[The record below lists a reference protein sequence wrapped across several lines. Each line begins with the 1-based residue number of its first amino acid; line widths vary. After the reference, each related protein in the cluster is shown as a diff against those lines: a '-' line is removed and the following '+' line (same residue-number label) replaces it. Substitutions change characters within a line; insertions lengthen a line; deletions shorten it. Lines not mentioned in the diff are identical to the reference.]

1 LKSLRA
7 LKFIAT
13 AMNGCKIL
21 MIESYLPRVVAGESL
36 SEAEMSASV
45 DEMMRPGAS
54 EARIAALLTALRIK
68 GETVDEIAG
77 AAAAM
82 RRHMTP
88 IRHAHEVLI
97 DTCGTGGDGSGTFNI
112 STAAALI
119 TAAAGLPVAKHG
131 NRAVTSKSG
140 SADVLAALG
149 VNVEADVPRVEGA
162 LGRLGIAFCFA
173 PLLHAAM
180 KHVGPV
186 RKQLGFPTIFNV
198 LGPLANP
205 AAAPFQLIG
214 VARAPLREKL
224 AHALVRLGTR
234 RAAVVWGANGMDEVS
249 LAGPTHVSLASS
261 AGVEELTWSPEDF
274 GLPVSSVSALA
285 STGPSD
291 SARIIR
297 QILSGEKGP
306 PRDIVV
312 ANAAAALWIAG
323 RAESLGSAARMAEAA
338 IDSSA
343 AAKLLEELGQAT
355 R

>member
-1 LKSLRA
+1 MLE
-7 LKFIAT
+7 T
-13 AMNGCKIL
+13 V
-21 MIESYLPRVVAGESL
+21 LPRVVAGESL
-36 SEAEMSASV
+36 TEAEMSSAV
-45 DEMMRPGAS
+45 DEMMLGQAS

-88 IRHAHEVLI
+88 IRHLHPVLI

-131 NRAVTSKSG
+131 NRAITSKSG
-140 SADVLAALG
+140 SADVLAELG
-149 VNVEADVPRVEGA
+149 VNVEADVARVEGA
-162 LGRLGIAFCFA
+162 LSKLGIAFCFA

-214 VARAPLREKL
+214 VAKAPLREKL
-224 AHALVRLGTR
+224 AHALLRLGTR

-249 LAGPTHVSLASS
+249 LSGPTHVSLASE
-261 AGVEELTWSPEDF
+261 GRVEELLWTPADF
-274 GLPVSSVSALA
+274 GLPTSPVTSLAASGPQASAA
-285 STGPSD
+285 
-291 SARIIR
+291 IIQ
-297 QILSGEKGP
+297 QILKGEKGP

-312 ANAAAALWIAG
+312 ANAAAALWLAG
-323 RAESLGSAARMAEAA
+323 RADTLAFAARDAEAA
-338 IDSSA
+338 IDSGA
-343 AAKLLEELGQAT
+343 AARLLADLAQAT
-355 R
+355 RSN

>member
-1 LKSLRA
+1 MLE
-7 LKFIAT
+7 IV
-13 AMNGCKIL
+13 
-21 MIESYLPRVVAGESL
+21 LPRVVAGESL
-36 SEAEMSASV
+36 TEAEMSAAV
-45 DEMMRPGAS
+45 DEMMLGQAS

-88 IRHAHEVLI
+88 IRHLHPVLI

-131 NRAVTSKSG
+131 NRAITSKSG
-140 SADVLAALG
+140 SADVLAELG
-149 VNVEADVPRVEGA
+149 VNVEADVARVEGA
-162 LGRLGIAFCFA
+162 LSKLGIAFCFA

-214 VARAPLREKL
+214 VAKAPLREKL
-224 AHALVRLGTR
+224 AHALLRLGTR

-249 LAGPTHVSLASS
+249 LSGPTHVSLASE
-261 AGVEELTWSPEDF
+261 GRVEELLWTPADF
-274 GLPVSSVSALA
+274 GLPTSPVTSLAASGPQASAA
-285 STGPSD
+285 
-291 SARIIR
+291 IIQ
-297 QILSGEKGP
+297 QILQGEKGP

-312 ANAAAALWIAG
+312 ANAAAALWLAG
-323 RAESLGSAARMAEAA
+323 RADTLAFAARDAEAA
-338 IDSSA
+338 IDSGA
-343 AAKLLEELGQAT
+343 AARLLADLAQAT
-355 R
+355 RSP

>member
-1 LKSLRA
+1 MLE
-7 LKFIAT
+7 T
-13 AMNGCKIL
+13 V
-21 MIESYLPRVVAGESL
+21 LPRVVAGESL
-36 SEAEMSASV
+36 TEAEMSAAV
-45 DEMMRPGAS
+45 DEMMLGQAS
-54 EARIAALLTALRIK
+54 EGRIAALLTALRIK

-88 IRHAHEVLI
+88 IRHLHPVLI

-131 NRAVTSKSG
+131 NRAITSKSG
-140 SADVLAALG
+140 SADVLAELG
-149 VNVEADVPRVEGA
+149 VNVEADVACVEGA
-162 LGRLGIAFCFA
+162 LSKIGIAFCFA

-214 VARAPLREKL
+214 VAKAPLREKL
-224 AHALVRLGTR
+224 AHALLRLGTR

-249 LAGPTHVSLASS
+249 LSGPTHVSLARD
-261 AGVEELTWSPEDF
+261 GHVEELLWTPADF
-274 GLPVSSVSALA
+274 GLPTSPVTSLAANGPQASAA
-285 STGPSD
+285 IIQ
-291 SARIIR
+291 RIL
-297 QILSGEKGP
+297 QGEKGP

-312 ANAAAALWIAG
+312 ANAAAALWLAG
-323 RAESLGSAARMAEAA
+323 RADTLALAARDAEAA
-338 IDSSA
+338 IDSGA
-343 AAKLLEELGQAT
+343 AARLLADLAQAT
-355 R
+355 RSS